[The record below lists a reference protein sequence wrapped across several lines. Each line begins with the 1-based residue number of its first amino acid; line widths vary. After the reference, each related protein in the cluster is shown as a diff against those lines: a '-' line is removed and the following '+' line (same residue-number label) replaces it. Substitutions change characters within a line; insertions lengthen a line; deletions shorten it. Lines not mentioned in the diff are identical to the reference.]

1 MVLLGESWASAAAP
15 LPCQRMISTLPR
27 SVRGQAVDHHRVL
40 PLTDWADLKDAI
52 HNLRID
58 LVAAKPEQAEKFA
71 AHDISV
77 EVVAE

>member
-1 MVLLGESWASAAAP
+1 MLLGEPWASAAAP
-15 LPCQRMISTLPR
+15 LPCKRMISTLPR
-27 SVRGQAVDHHRVL
+27 VVCGQAVDHHRVL
-40 PLTDWADLKDAI
+40 HVTDWADLKDAI

-58 LVAAKPEQAEKFA
+58 LVAAKPEQAEMFA

>member
-1 MVLLGESWASAAAP
+1 MLLGESWASAAAP

-58 LVAAKPEQAEKFA
+58 LVIAKPEQAPLFQ
-71 AHDISV
+71 AHDLGV
-77 EVVAE
+77 EIVVE